1 MIRVNLLNSVTE
13 RELGSVAVLEK
24 KVANPKT
31 QAIVLASVM
40 GALLVLGLGF
50 DYFMAAHMRSTTQEE
65 LAKQQLIAA
74 QMAVILKEQAE
85 LEKKTKDIDARIA
98 AIQKLRGTQQGP
110 VAVLSAINE
119 RLPAGDFKLQAIE
132 QKGGEIV
139 IRGDSP
145 NENAVT
151 QFGRSL
157 EFSSGLFSN
166 VNIELT
172 RAAITIRTGT
182 NTNPAYKP
190 ETVNF
195 TLKCRYTP
203 PTVAPT
209 ATTPAATTTAPTAT
223 TAKPAAV
230 PGQMAQA
237 Q

>member
-1 MIRVNLLNSVTE
+1 MIRVNLLDSVTE
-13 RELGSVAVLEK
+13 RELSSVAAIEK

-31 QAIVLASVM
+31 QAMVLASVM

-50 DYFMAAHMRSTTQEE
+50 DYFMAAHTRSTTQEE
-65 LAKQQLIAA
+65 LAKQQVIAA
-74 QMAVILKEQAE
+74 QMAVVLKEQAE
-85 LEKKTKDIDARIA
+85 LEKKTKDIEARIV

-119 RLPAGDFKLQAIE
+119 RLPMGNFQLQAIE

-139 IRGDSP
+139 IKGDSP
-145 NENAVT
+145 NEAAVT
-151 QFGRSL
+151 EFGRSL
-157 EFSSGLFSN
+157 VFSSGLFTN
-166 VNIELT
+166 VNIELA
-172 RAAITIRTGT
+172 RVPMTIPAGS

-209 ATTPAATTTAPTAT
+209 ATTPATSTAVPTAT
-223 TAKPAAV
+223 TTTPAAA
-230 PGQMAQA
+230 PGQIAQA
-237 Q
+237 K

>member
-1 MIRVNLLNSVTE
+1 MIRVNLLDSVTE
-13 RELGSVAVLEK
+13 RELGSVAAIEK
-24 KVANPKT
+24 KVANPKM

-50 DYFMAAHMRSTTQEE
+50 DYFMAAHTRSTTQDE
-65 LAKQQLIAA
+65 LAKQQQIAA
-74 QMAVILKEQAE
+74 QMAVVLKEQAE
-85 LEKKTKDIDARIA
+85 LEKKTKDIEARIA

-119 RLPAGDFKLQAIE
+119 RLPVGNFQLQAIE

-139 IRGDSP
+139 IKGDSP
-145 NENAVT
+145 NESAVT

-166 VNIELT
+166 VNIELART
-172 RAAITIRTGT
+172 AMTIPAGT

-190 ETVNF
+190 ETVTF

-203 PTVAPT
+203 PVATPA
-209 ATTPAATTTAPTAT
+209 ATTPAATSTAPTANT
-223 TAKPAAV
+223 TTPAV
-230 PGQMAQA
+230 PGQIAQA
-237 Q
+237 K